1 MEDIEIILSLAATA
15 LTCLL
20 AALTCFFKLLRAVKN
35 KKKAENFIKI
45 EEALL
50 PFIEEAEKFTQFSG
64 AEKKAYVLMRIAE
77 VTAKQRIKLSTDE
90 VSKKIDGLVSLSRN
104 VNVSNERALARDN
117 SDENCYIKKS
127 NKELSALKN

>member
-1 MEDIEIILSLAATA
+1 LTLFITA
-15 LTCLL
+15 LTC
-20 AALTCFFKLLRAVKN
+20 FVKLLKVLKK

-77 VTAKQRIKLSTDE
+77 VAAKQRIKLSSDE
-90 VSKKIDGLVSLSRN
+90 IGKKIDELVDLTRK
-104 VNVSNERALARDN
+104 VNVKGALAPLAQ
-117 SDENCYIKKS
+117 SKGDENSYVKKS